1 MKKFS
6 FVIPTYE
13 KKESLYQVLDCL
25 NNQTGYGPQDYEVIV
40 VDDGSTCD
48 TSSFIKGVNKNYNM
62 KYIYIERTEDSCRPR
77 TRNIGWR
84 STEGEIVIFIDD
96 DILVPKHYL
105 KEVDSY
111 FQKRKELIVIGTRM
125 DLGAVKDNNYAY
137 DHVIDLAYKQNQINL
152 LETRHASFTGLSYN
166 LRAHRFPWFMTF
178 SCNMAVSKSMLEKID
193 GFCEAFIHWGWED
206 LELGYRLQ
214 KENVPMVLNM
224 KMEGLHIPHYISAN
238 NKEEKNFNIFIDK
251 HPEALEGL
259 SFRQI
264 MNIYGLDIINY
275 IGRNNK
281 RVIDRYRVDRGL
293 VDKTVEVDYKDSQD
307 IEEVKEVIREAT
319 KESGVRIIVND
330 FVGDS
335 SFHLWIQLLEH
346 CNSIPL
352 YYPRYLL
359 SEEFTIQTMALD
371 RLKRKVRI

>member
-1 MKKFS
+1 MQ
-6 FVIPTYE
+6 I
-13 KKESLYQVLDCL
+13 
-25 NNQTGYGPQDYEVIV
+25 I
-40 VDDGSTCD
+40 
-48 TSSFIKGVNKNYNM
+48 
-62 KYIYIERTEDSCRPR
+62 
-77 TRNIGWR
+77 
-84 STEGEIVIFIDD
+84 
-96 DILVPKHYL
+96 
-105 KEVDSY
+105 
-111 FQKRKELIVIGTRM
+111 KRK
-125 DLGAVKDNNYAY
+125 
-137 DHVIDLAYKQNQINL
+137 
-152 LETRHASFTGLSYN
+152 
-166 LRAHRFPWFMTF
+166 
-178 SCNMAVSKSMLEKID
+178 
-193 GFCEAFIHWGWED
+193 
-206 LELGYRLQ
+206 
-214 KENVPMVLNM
+214 
-224 KMEGLHIPHYISAN
+224 
-238 NKEEKNFNIFIDK
+238 KNFNIFIDK